1 MNHGFSP
8 ALAGIQKYQTQ
19 RFQHGLMQSS
29 KPTDVPDSPALKPTR
44 KRTAVVR
51 AYGGVGPE
59 ERKAERRKRLLDAA
73 LVVFGQHGY
82 HDATVRQICSEAKL
96 TERYFYESFKGMSE
110 LFQAL
115 YTQLNGELM
124 PLTMAALAASPYEP
138 MALVEAALRSFYGY
152 IENNPARAR
161 VLLIDT
167 VSINARTT
175 NTANDVVRDYGS
187 LLRQFITVF
196 YPDLKSLGID
206 VGLVVSG
213 LIGSTIHV
221 ATHWARGH
229 FNKSLDQ
236 VVAAGLM
243 QYQGTHMRYLQIKEE
258 AARAAAKAPSEA
270 VS

>member
-1 MNHGFSP
+1 
-8 ALAGIQKYQTQ
+8 
-19 RFQHGLMQSS
+19 MQSS
-29 KPTDVPDSPALKPTR
+29 KPIDSPDSTALKPAR

-82 HDATVRQICSEAKL
+82 HDATVRQVCSEAKL

-110 LFQAL
+110 LFHSL
-115 YTQLNGELM
+115 YTQLNSELM
-124 PLTMAALAASPYEP
+124 PQTMAALAASPREP

-152 IENNPARAR
+152 IQNNPARAR

-175 NTANDVVRDYGS
+175 DAANDVVRDYS
-187 LLRQFITVF
+187 SMLRQFITTL
-196 YPDLKSLGID
+196 YPDLESLNINL
-206 VGLVVSG
+206 GLMVAG

-221 ATHWARGH
+221 ATHWARGG

-243 QYQGTHMRYLQIKEE
+243 QYQGMHMRYLQIKEE
-258 AARAAAKAPSEA
+258 AARASAKNAGVGSGKTT
-270 VS
+270 V

>member
-1 MNHGFSP
+1 
-8 ALAGIQKYQTQ
+8 
-19 RFQHGLMQSS
+19 MQSS
-29 KPTDVPDSPALKPTR
+29 KPIEPTDTATRKPTR

-82 HDATVRQICSEAKL
+82 HDATVRQVCGEAKL

-110 LFQAL
+110 LFHAL
-115 YTQLNGELM
+115 YTQLNSELM
-124 PLTMAALAASPYEP
+124 PQTVAALAAAPYEP

-152 IENNPARAR
+152 IQNNPARAR

-167 VSINARTT
+167 VSISARTT
-175 NTANDVVRDYGS
+175 DTANDVVRDYS
-187 LLRQFITVF
+187 NLLRQFIKAL
-196 YPDLKSLGID
+196 YPDLESLNINL
-206 VGLVVSG
+206 GLMVAG
-213 LIGSTIHV
+213 LIGATIHV
-221 ATHWARGH
+221 ATHWARGG

-243 QYQGTHMRYLQIKEE
+243 QYQGIHMRYLQLKDE
-258 AARAAAKAPSEA
+258 AARAPAKDASAKATKA
-270 VS
+270 TA